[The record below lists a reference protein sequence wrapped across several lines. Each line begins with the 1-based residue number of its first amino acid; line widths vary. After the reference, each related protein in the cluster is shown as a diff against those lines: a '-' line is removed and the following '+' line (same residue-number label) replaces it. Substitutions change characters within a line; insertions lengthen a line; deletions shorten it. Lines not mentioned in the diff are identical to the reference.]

1 MNQLK
6 EEIFQEWLSNFHLG
20 WMKIAIF
27 KGSQIFKVTDLRS
40 KCRYFYIMADSRKSV
55 MDWIM
60 EFGIFFLNTNN
71 YSKESPLKWFTCK
84 KVNRGKVREYFEILR
99 LLENELPDKDFP
111 IYKTEGELSFEN
123 FLKVPLP
130 KENYKNFDKK
140 IISRISNS
148 ILFSPTIA
156 NFKNDWN
163 WDFNEAVF
171 QAGIFLEEF
180 ERMYLLRCLYRRENF
195 QKKFLGWKVH
205 LFRRVGDSK
214 DLVNPFWN
222 ISTMEENILE
232 NFLKRIGFFPE
243 NISKNV
249 NTPEKERKRRYEF
262 QNNFEFSIK
271 D

>member
-1 MNQLK
+1 MFNQIK
-6 EEIFQEWLSNFHLG
+6 EEIFKEWLSNFHLG
-20 WMKIAIF
+20 WMKIALF

-40 KCRYFYIMADSRKSV
+40 KCRYFYIMSDSRKSV

-60 EFGIFFLNTNN
+60 EFGKFFLNTNN
-71 YSKESPLKWFTCK
+71 FSKEFPLKWFTCK

-99 LLENELPDKDFP
+99 LLENELPDKNFP
-111 IYKTEGELSFEN
+111 IYKTEEELSFEN
-123 FLKVPLP
+123 FLKVPLS
-130 KENYKNFDKK
+130 KENYENFDKK
-140 IISRISNS
+140 IISRVSNS

-156 NFKNDWN
+156 NFKNDWS
-163 WDFNEAVF
+163 WDYNEAVF

-180 ERMYLLRCLYRRENF
+180 ERMYLIRGLYRRENF

-222 ISTMEENILE
+222 ISIIEENILE
-232 NFLKRIGFFPE
+232 NLLQRIGFFPE
-243 NISKNV
+243 SISKNV
-249 NTPEKERKRRYEF
+249 NTPEKERKRRNEF
-262 QNNFEFSIK
+262 QNNCDFL